1 MQSRSPDGRRREESS
16 TVKIDICI
24 ITYRRPRGL
33 QRLLGGLQQQRL
45 HEPVPELRILV
56 VDNDPEESARSVCE
70 QARGWLDFEL
80 IYEVEK
86 RRGIPQARNAA
97 LALAIGRA
105 DFVAFIDDDE
115 VPEPDWLA
123 ELCDVQRIH
132 EADAVGGPVLPLFE
146 TPPPVWIER
155 GGFFDRARFETG
167 TRLGCGYTNNLF
179 VSVRALASLDRLFDE
194 RMALTGSSDTEL
206 FERFARRGHRI
217 VWADAAQV
225 VEWMPAS
232 RVNLRWLLQRSF
244 RIGTASVII
253 DRVCRE
259 DRPRAWRMLAHA
271 GWCIARGALQLPRA
285 LAGNRVSAAEG
296 LRLAALGLGRCAGLA
311 GYRYQ
316 EYRQIHGE

>member
-1 MQSRSPDGRRREESS
+1 M
-16 TVKIDICI
+16 KIDVCI

-45 HEPVPELRILV
+45 HEPFPEVRILV
-56 VDNDPEESARSVCE
+56 VDNDPEESARAVC
-70 QARGWLDFEL
+70 QAARSWLDFEL
-80 IYEVEK
+80 VYEVEK

-97 LALAIGRA
+97 LALALGVS

-146 TPPPVWIER
+146 TTPPAWIESGR
-155 GGFFDRARFETG
+155 FFERVRHGTG
-167 TRLGCGYTNNLF
+167 TRLPCGYTNNLL
-179 VSVRALASLDRLFDE
+179 VSTRALATLDRLFDE

-206 FERFARRGHRI
+206 FGRFARRGHRI

-225 VEWMPAS
+225 VEWVPES

-244 RIGTASVII
+244 RVGTASVII

-259 DRPRAWRMLAHA
+259 DRQRAWRMLAHA
-271 GWCIARGALQLPRA
+271 GWCVAKGLLQLLRV
-285 LAGNRVSAAEG
+285 LAGNRASAVEG
-296 LRLAALGLGRCAGLA
+296 LRLAVFGVGRWAGLA
-311 GYRYQ
+311 GYRYE
-316 EYRQIHGE
+316 EYRKIHGE